1 MGQEFLIKSDKIES
15 RFDQLFPSQGGAG
28 QGIDLSA
35 STQIIPIIDLTESAE
50 GSSTSQL
57 LQDAYSLT
65 NTTFSSVA
73 NATTDLVTTT
83 GFYRCFG
90 TSNIFGAGV
99 AAVQITDGVTTKKI
113 FDARGNATSNDHESF
128 DFVVKLEAGDTLQAS
143 SSVTAITVN
152 IATRQLA
159 DLQGN
164 LINP

>member
-57 LQDAYSLT
+57 LQDAYSHS
-65 NTTFSSVA
+65 NTTFNSVS
-73 NATTDLVTTT
+73 NTTTNLVTTT
-83 GFYRCFG
+83 GFYRALG
-90 TSNIFGAGV
+90 TMNIFGAGV
-99 AAVQITDGVTTKKI
+99 GAIQITDGVTIKKI
-113 FDARGNATSNDHESF
+113 YDARGNAQSNDHERF
-128 DFVVKLEAGDTLQAS
+128 DFVVKLEAGDTLQALS
-143 SSVTAITVN
+143 TATLVTINVS
-152 IATRQLA
+152 TRQLA
-159 DLQGN
+159 DINGN